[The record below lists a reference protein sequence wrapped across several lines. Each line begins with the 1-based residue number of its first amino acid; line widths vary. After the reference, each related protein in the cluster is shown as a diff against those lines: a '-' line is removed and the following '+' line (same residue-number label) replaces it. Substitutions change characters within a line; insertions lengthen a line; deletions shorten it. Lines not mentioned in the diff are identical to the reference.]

1 MKKFVKLLALVLAA
15 VLMTGLFSGCG
26 KDKTTVSSDDKTQSS
41 EKGGNKDDAVRDL
54 GGRKIVYYTYWEEP
68 AKGSTAQAN
77 LYWKMKNE
85 VEKTYNCNFEFKYV
99 TGEWFS
105 TLATSIMAGKPN
117 CDVFT
122 APLSNLYSAVAN
134 GLLIDLKTLDEFDF
148 SEDKWHTATMEKGTV
163 GSSIYAM
170 LASNGETHKIVLYNK
185 DLLKKYNQND
195 LYTMQKNK
203 ELTLDG
209 FLGMAEAV
217 LPSAKSD
224 GVSVIAPNTYTFN
237 FYNLLANAYGTSL
250 ISRDGNTLNFTSHI
264 TDNKVVTAYNKAQEM
279 LNKGILMNTAGK
291 DWKYPYN
298 QFIAGKSVF
307 YIAGS
312 DMSSVFANAN
322 FDVGMCLMPTSDGG
336 YLIDQSDAIWCGI
349 PKGVEKADDV
359 ALIFDKMV
367 NVIFTT
373 DYVTR
378 YQDYLTEDAMELM
391 EVIST
396 ESQKGNYSCDY
407 FAMIGL
413 WTTTVGDNLLK
424 MVDGTMTPAQT
435 IETIEPVIKSS
446 IDSML
451 AK

>member
-1 MKKFVKLLALVLAA
+1 MKRLVKLMALCLALVLVAA
-15 VLMTGLFSGCG
+15 SFAGCG
-26 KDKTTVSSDDKTQSS
+26 GDKKTVSSDKTTEISDN
-41 EKGGNKDDAVRDL
+41 GGNKDDAVRNL

-85 VEKTYNCNFEFKYV
+85 VESTYNCKFEFKYV

-105 TLATSIMAGKPN
+105 TLATSIMSGTPN

-122 APLSNLYSAVAN
+122 APLSNLYSSVAN

-148 SEDKWHTATMEKGTV
+148 TEDKWHTATMEKGTV
-163 GSSIYAM
+163 GSSVYAM
-170 LASNGETHKIVLYNK
+170 LASNGETHNILLYNK
-185 DLLKKYNQND
+185 DLLNKYNQKD
-195 LYTMQKNK
+195 LYSMQKDK
-203 ELTLDG
+203 SLTLES
-209 FLGMAEAV
+209 FFKMTETI

-224 GVSVIAPNTYTFN
+224 GIDVIAPNTYTFN
-237 FYNLLANAYGTSL
+237 FYNLLANAYGASL
-250 ISRDGNTLNFTSHI
+250 ISRDGNTLNFTSNI

-307 YIAGS
+307 YVAGT

-322 FDVGMCLMPTSDGG
+322 FDVGMCLMPTADGG

-349 PKGVEKADDV
+349 PKGTKDADDV
-359 ALIFDKMV
+359 ALVFDKMID
-367 NVIFTT
+367 VIFTT

-391 EVIST
+391 ETISS

-413 WTTTVGDNLLK
+413 WTTTVGDTLLK

-435 IETIEPVIKSS
+435 IETIEPVIKSTL
-446 IDSML
+446 DSML